1 MGEWGAL
8 SSQVESICRVN
19 HTVSAFIPQ
28 KFSGKVWLWHQHQTK
43 CSCSVF
49 PDHFLKKV
57 QKLHAVILMTSLHIC
72 KQEHSPNPGIV
83 PDVAVIRS
91 DCSPWFHRACRIL
104 FQKLLKLALRHF
116 WGEAVVIC
124 RSVLKSV
131 LLMWETFHDSHPC
144 YLLQPPGTSNLWS
157 HQHHLNYILLKNIQ
171 FQTTADTNWSSVGP
185 SNIRVNW
192 FGATGLQILRLQSL
206 EGLKITVKCSQSTFL
221 WVSLRWWDSPAAH
234 QWCDSV
240 QVTHL
245 SSLCSGCIHTWKQG
259 FSFFEVVAWYWK

>member
-1 MGEWGAL
+1 M
-8 SSQVESICRVN
+8 N
-19 HTVSAFIPQ
+19 HTVSAFTPQ

-83 PDVAVIRS
+83 PDVAMIRS
-91 DCSPWFHRACRIL
+91 DCSPWFHWACCIL

-124 RSVLKSV
+124 WSVPKSV

-157 HQHHLNYILLKNIQ
+157 HQHHLYIIKKHSISNSCRHKLVECRTLKHTGQLVWGNRSPNT
-171 FQTTADTNWSSVGP
+171 QTAIARRSEINP
-185 SNIRVNW
+185 
-192 FGATGLQILRLQSL
+192 
-206 EGLKITVKCSQSTFL
+206 
-221 WVSLRWWDSPAAH
+221 
-234 QWCDSV
+234 
-240 QVTHL
+240 
-245 SSLCSGCIHTWKQG
+245 
-259 FSFFEVVAWYWK
+259 

>member
-1 MGEWGAL
+1 
-8 SSQVESICRVN
+8 
-19 HTVSAFIPQ
+19 
-28 KFSGKVWLWHQHQTK
+28 
-43 CSCSVF
+43 
-49 PDHFLKKV
+49 
-57 QKLHAVILMTSLHIC
+57 MTSLHIC

-83 PDVAVIRS
+83 PDVAMIRS
-91 DCSPWFHRACRIL
+91 DCSLWFHRACCIL

-124 RSVLKSV
+124 RSVPKSV

-157 HQHHLNYILLKNIQ
+157 HQHHLYIIKKHSISNSCRHKLVECRTLKHTGQ
-171 FQTTADTNWSSVGP
+171 LVW
-185 SNIRVNW
+185 
-192 FGATGLQILRLQSL
+192 ATGLQILRLQSL
-206 EGLKITVKCSQSTFL
+206 EGLKLTVKCSQSTFL
-221 WVSLRWWDSPAAH
+221 WVSLCWWDSPAAL

-245 SSLCSGCIHTWKQG
+245 SSLCSGYIHTWKQG